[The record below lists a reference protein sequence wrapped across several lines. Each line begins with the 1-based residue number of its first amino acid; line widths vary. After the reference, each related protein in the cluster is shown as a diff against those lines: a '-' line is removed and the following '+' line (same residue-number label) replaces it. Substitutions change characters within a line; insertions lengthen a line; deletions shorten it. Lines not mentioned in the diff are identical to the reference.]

1 MSPMNS
7 IRATSPRTTVPSPH
21 PTKRAER
28 ARMRHVSDQRSMGRF
43 LVVRAG
49 EAVGL
54 FSATSVPVRSRAAR
68 EGRHVACTNT
78 LALPLHAKAPEGSAT
93 MSPMNQEVKGT
104 IEQLT
109 GRARQAIGKWA
120 AAPAL
125 QASGERREA
134 LGQARVEVAQA
145 AERVKAKLQH
155 AAEIVLQRLGALAA
169 KAAKEPEAGAPPT
182 SAQTAK
188 RADSSHPVHGPY
200 A

>member
-1 MSPMNS
+1 M
-7 IRATSPRTTVPSPH
+7 
-21 PTKRAER
+21 
-28 ARMRHVSDQRSMGRF
+28 
-43 LVVRAG
+43 
-49 EAVGL
+49 
-54 FSATSVPVRSRAAR
+54 
-68 EGRHVACTNT
+68 ACTNT